1 MKKFL
6 RVLTAS
12 LVLFLALESLG
23 YAAIT
28 RDNKE
33 TPKIGSSVNL
43 ADQKIVWHQDSNY
56 VIEVSGKDYLV
67 KTDADDHAIVVK
79 RIHNLA
85 SFINDPEPV
94 IASVRPAIYGGVS
107 VNPFWGFDP
116 FFYPYRVGFYPRVIV
131 HPHIIAHPRVG
142 HYGPRR

>member
-1 MKKFL
+1 MKRLL

-28 RDNKE
+28 RDGKE

-43 ADQKIVWHQDSNY
+43 PDQKIVWHQDNNY
-56 VIEVSGKDYLV
+56 VIEVSGKDFLV
-67 KTDADDHAIVVK
+67 KADADNHAIVVK

-94 IASVRPAIYGGVS
+94 IASVQPAVYAGLS
-107 VNPFWGFDP
+107 FSPWGYDP
-116 FFYPYRVGFYPRVIV
+116 FFYPRPVGIYPRVIV
-131 HPHIIAHPRVG
+131 HPRIG
-142 HYGPRR
+142 HYGHPRR

>member
-1 MKKFL
+1 MKRFL

-28 RDNKE
+28 RDGKE
-33 TPKIGSSVNL
+33 TPKIGSSLNL
-43 ADQKIVWHQDSNY
+43 EDQKIVWYQDSNY

-67 KTDADDHAIVVK
+67 KTDADNHAIVVK

-85 SFINDPEPV
+85 TFISNPEPV
-94 IASVRPAIYGGVS
+94 IAAVEPAFYTGFS
-107 VNPFWGFDP
+107 FHPFWGYDP
-116 FFYPYRVGFYPRVIV
+116 FFYPYSVGVYHRVVVHPRIHHYVYPR
-131 HPHIIAHPRVG
+131 R
-142 HYGPRR
+142 